1 MSELNTNRKA
11 PPRHSRRFYLRPAP
25 ILYAVLVAEVFLL
38 VSDQFRWFV
47 FNVHKG
53 WAVLVCLATVAVVM
67 LLLSLWFVA
76 ARVFHWRFQFGLR
89 SLLVLIVVVAIACG
103 WLASEMGRARR
114 QTS

>member
-1 MSELNTNRKA
+1 MSELNTHRKV

-25 ILYAVLVAEVFLL
+25 ILYAVLLAEVFLL

-53 WAVLVCLATVAVVM
+53 WAVLICLATIALVM

-76 ARVFHWRFQFGLR
+76 NGCYQTARSKCNRQLVSFVFFGVR
-89 SLLVLIVVVAIACG
+89 
-103 WLASEMGRARR
+103 
-114 QTS
+114 